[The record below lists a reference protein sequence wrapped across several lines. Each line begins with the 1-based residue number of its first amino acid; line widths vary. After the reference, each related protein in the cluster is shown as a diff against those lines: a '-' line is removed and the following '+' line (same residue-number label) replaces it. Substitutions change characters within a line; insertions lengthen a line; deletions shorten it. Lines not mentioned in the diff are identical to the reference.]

1 MLSFSLLILC
11 LNIDALSYGAA
22 YGSKGKKLSLP
33 YIFLITF
40 MSTIM
45 FSIPLGLSKY
55 IFQYFNKKTLSII
68 NGIILIL
75 LGISY
80 IIPKNS
86 DKEKN
91 IVINK
96 NFSFKQCFLE
106 CLAISVDAIFT
117 ALLSGFSDNYFLF
130 CVIFYAFSNFVAIFC
145 GNLFFFKLG
154 SKLKFSIGFFSCFI
168 FIFLGIFKMI
178 GF

>member
-1 MLSFSLLILC
+1 MLSFALLILC
-11 LNIDALSYGAA
+11 LNIDALSYGIA
-22 YGSKGKKLSLP
+22 YGAKNKKLKIS
-33 YIFLITF
+33 YILLVTF

-45 FSIPLGLSKY
+45 FAMPLALSKY
-55 IFQYFNKKTLSII
+55 IFQYFDKQTCSII

-80 IIPKNS
+80 IIPKKS

-91 IVINK
+91 IALNE

-117 ALLSGFSDNYFLF
+117 ALLSGFSKNYFLF
-130 CVIFYAFSNFVAIFC
+130 CVVFYAFSNFIAIFC
-145 GNLFFFKLG
+145 GNLFFYKIGKKLN
-154 SKLKFSIGFFSCFI
+154 FSIGFFSCFI
-168 FIFLGIFKMI
+168 FIFFGIFKII